1 MIYKKTFDAKYKTI
15 LFANDASTIFTNT
28 GLLCCK
34 NDIGIEFKSLNT
46 WFQASW
52 LLMNFGT
59 TRFLQLTI
67 KIIPQTDLN
76 MNYANKLISK
86 VCDTK
91 FLGIYTYTVHCTL
104 YRKINIAQITH
115 KLSAAWYAIGSV
127 KPFMSWVTLKMV
139 YYAYFHSIT
148 NYVLIFWMN
157 SSQRA
162 KIIKLQLNVIRIIT
176 GCRNI
181 ESQVDIYLRI

>member
-1 MIYKKTFDAKYKTI
+1 
-15 LFANDASTIFTNT
+15 
-28 GLLCCK
+28 
-34 NDIGIEFKSLNT
+34 
-46 WFQASW
+46 
-52 LLMNFGT
+52 
-59 TRFLQLTI
+59 
-67 KIIPQTDLN
+67 
-76 MNYANKLISK
+76 
-86 VCDTK
+86 
-91 FLGIYTYTVHCTL
+91 
-104 YRKINIAQITH
+104 
-115 KLSAAWYAIGSV
+115 
-127 KPFMSWVTLKMV
+127 MSWVTLKMV